1 MLVYPTPNND
11 SKSEM
16 RLLLTVDLSKTVG
29 VNEIVQWGK
38 DTSYISLMARV
49 QSLEPLVEGELS
61 SDISCHSYAFIAYIH
76 VNNHF
81 LKMLDISDPQ
91 VPYHK
96 MKHTVPHRAIKTIK

>member
-1 MLVYPTPNND
+1 MLVYPTPNYD

-16 RLLLTVDLSKTVG
+16 CLLLTVDLSKMVG
-29 VNEIVQWGK
+29 VNEIVWWGK
-38 DTSYISLMARV
+38 DISYISLMARV

-91 VPYHK
+91 VPRHK
-96 MKHTVPHRAIKTIK
+96 KETYSPSQGD